1 MTQSRITPAGA
12 GKTFDCLSAQVPIQ
26 DHPRRCGENLPAFA
40 KIHSIAGSPPQVR
53 GKRASLRQAASSPR
67 ITPAG
72 AGKTFFRMRALPKKQ
87 DHPRRCGEN
96 HKLTVMCSD
105 GKGSPPQVRGKPTA
119 VPDTFPR
126 HGITPAG
133 AGKTRL
139 ARDGFKRRKDH
150 PRRCGENL
158 FPPFISFS
166 NVGSPPQ
173 VRGKLFQITKFRT
186 LDGITPAGAGKT
198 AALGG
203 AVVFAQDHPRR
214 CGEN

>member
-1 MTQSRITPAGA
+1 MTQSKITPAGA

-133 AGKTRL
+133 AGKTQTLRPS
-139 ARDGFKRRKDH
+139 RQKSGDH
-150 PRRCGENL
+150 PRRCGENDAV
-158 FPPFISFS
+158 PTGGDKPQ
-166 NVGSPPQ
+166 GSPPQ
-173 VRGKLFQITKFRT
+173 VRGKPRKPRQCRSHRR
-186 LDGITPAGAGKT
+186 ITPAGAGKT
-198 AALGG
+198 QTASG
-203 AVVFAQDHPRR
+203 FRTQ
-214 CGEN
+214 